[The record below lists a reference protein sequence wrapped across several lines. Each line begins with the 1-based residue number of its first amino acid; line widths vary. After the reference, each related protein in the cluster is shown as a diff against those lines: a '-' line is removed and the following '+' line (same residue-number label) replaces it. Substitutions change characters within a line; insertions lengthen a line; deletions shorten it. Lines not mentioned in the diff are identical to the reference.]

1 MRIPQLPRGPLA
13 PPPAHYL
20 EIIPPWCPHYGSA
33 LQRDRRR
40 LQAGCRLHTCWRPA
54 RLAPT
59 ARRHPR
65 PAQAGHG
72 GYGLT
77 AAERAIR
84 NRCWV
89 IAGHSRATARH
100 LSSPGTAQ
108 PGESYPCSGAATNRL
123 LHHPARAERTPS
135 PTSRRPGRTYR
146 IIWTRLRPLW
156 SRRCRA
162 GQQHPVRCLCD
173 RNYDDITGFITG
185 AQHREASPSRCAVV
199 EGPLPFGDGFARRRS
214 DTPSPREPMDR
225 GAPVR
230 PRGIRRQS
238 LRLLCP
244 QPADAVAAQRSMPR
258 RTRPAAAWTPAA
270 YDRAALPGEPPLHRS
285 LQQPL
290 TLRGVAAA
298 IEDTRPACQMGSSAC
313 RGCAAPLGNGRASSG
328 LAP

>member
-1 MRIPQLPRGPLA
+1 VVPST
-13 PPPAHYL
+13 
-20 EIIPPWCPHYGSA
+20 YGSA
-33 LQRDRRR
+33 AFSEIDGAYKPGAGYTTCGGLPALVAQQLGVTLDQRK
-40 LQAGCRLHTCWRPA
+40 QGM
-54 RLAPT
+54 
-59 ARRHPR
+59 
-65 PAQAGHG
+65 G

-77 AAERAIR
+77 GVRNAAIR

-89 IAGHSRATARH
+89 HAGHSPGNSAVTSAP
-100 LSSPGTAQ
+100 PGTAPK
-108 PGESYPCSGAATNRL
+108 PGDIYILCSGSGHELGCCTIQREAESDPF
-123 LHHPARAERTPS
+123 PARLGAQVEHIGIIVDPGCGPLWVTADAGQGSSIQYAAYVTATMTTSPASSPASSTARASPCAACAAGWTWTATPS
-135 PTSRRPGRTYR
+135 
-146 IIWTRLRPLW
+146 
-156 SRRCRA
+156 A
-162 GQQHPVRCLCD
+162 
-173 RNYDDITGFITG
+173 TG
-185 AQHREASPSRCAVV
+185 S
-199 EGPLPFGDGFARRRS
+199 ARRRS
-214 DTPSPREPMDR
+214 DTPQPAPNPMDR